1 MRRYRVVITPFAGEN
16 IREAHGWLEAENPV
30 YAAKWLSGIR
40 DKILELQ
47 TLPES
52 HPVAPKASL
61 SIATSGSCCSG
72 EEHRGEYSSPSK
84 ARRSTCSMS
93 ATALEIIGGHDIG
106 SVM

>member
-52 HPVAPKASL
+52 HPVAPESESFDCHIRQLLFGRGTPWRIFFTIK
-61 SIATSGSCCSG
+61 GSTVHVLHVRHG
-72 EEHRGEYSSPSK
+72 
-84 ARRSTCSMS
+84 ARDYWRP
-93 ATALEIIGGHDIG
+93 
-106 SVM
+106 